1 MLRTALILIVCIG
14 ISLSGFTQ
22 ARRID
27 TLLAQLSKHPQPD
40 TTRVKI
46 LAKIGYAYYTI
57 DPEKTEE
64 YSREVMRLSEKID
77 YSHGLATAHQL
88 RGIAASVQ
96 GDYPT
101 ALESF
106 LISLS
111 IQRKIGDT
119 RGAAKNLNNLAGIY
133 YYQDDLEKA
142 LHYNQRSLTANQD
155 LGDTMGIANAYLA
168 RGMMQ
173 ANLDQTELALA
184 AYQQALRLFVDQKDS
199 LRIANTYGEIGQMFM
214 NAGRKVTALR
224 YYQEALAI
232 DRLIDNR
239 QGVASNLL
247 RLAGVY
253 KAARQFSTAEK
264 LISEGLEL
272 ARSLHARDY
281 VMSSYLL
288 LAEIDSLRGRYQS
301 ALHWYD
307 RYATLKDSVYN
318 DTRSRQIAEL
328 EIRYQTEQNRQE
340 AELLQKEKELTDMR
354 LAAQQTTIHNQR
366 LIFGGGVLLLLL
378 LGAGLAVLYRL
389 NLAKRNANEQL
400 LRQKAETE
408 KQKEELETLNRTKDQ
423 WFSILGHDF
432 RYPLHFLQHALSLI
446 NEGNL
451 SKREQVMLT
460 RELEQRARN
469 AGNLLDNL
477 LYWAQGQLEEISL
490 SPTYLNLHDLVE
502 QSLHYLEHNA
512 EKKGVIISNKV
523 PVTLRAWADPDT
535 MQLVMRN
542 LLENAIKY
550 SLRGDVIRVEG
561 DETENYALLMVKD
574 QGIGISEEVQAK
586 LFRPEQPYSS
596 LGTARERGTGLGL
609 ILSRDVLQRN
619 HGHIQLESEPGK
631 GSTFTVLLPLREQIS
646 KPGASQDATSV
657 SSSSQSS

>member
-1 MLRTALILIVCIG
+1 MLRPALILIVCTG
-14 ISLSGFTQ
+14 ISLSGFAQ
-22 ARRID
+22 GKRID
-27 TLLAQLSKHPQPD
+27 TLLAQLSKHPQQD
-40 TTRVKI
+40 TTRVK
-46 LAKIGYAYYTI
+46 LLSQIGYAYYTI
-57 DPEKTEE
+57 DPEKTKAYGRQVMQLSETLD
-64 YSREVMRLSEKID
+64 YSR
-77 YSHGLATAHQL
+77 GLATAHQL
-88 RGIAASVQ
+88 LGIAASVQ
-96 GDYPT
+96 GEYPA

-119 RGAAKNLNNLAGIY
+119 RGTAKNLNNLAGIY
-133 YYQDDLEKA
+133 YYQDDLDKA
-142 LHYNQRSLTANQD
+142 LHYNQQSLAANRD

-173 ANLDQTELALA
+173 ASMKQTDLALE
-184 AYQQALRLFVDQKDS
+184 AYQQALRLFEDQQDS
-199 LRIANTYGEIGQMFM
+199 LRIASTYGEIGQMFM
-214 NAGRKVTALR
+214 NAGRRVTALR
-224 YYQEALAI
+224 YYQDALTI
-232 DRLIDNR
+232 NRRLGNR
-239 QGVASNLL
+239 QGVTANLL
-247 RLAGVY
+247 RLARVY
-253 KAARQFSTAEK
+253 TAARQFATAEK

-272 ARSLHARDY
+272 AQSMHARDY

-301 ALHWYD
+301 ALTWYD

-318 DTRSRQIAEL
+318 ETRSQQIAEL
-328 EIRYQTEQNRQE
+328 EVRYQSEQNRQE
-340 AELLQKEKELTDMR
+340 AELLQKEKELTDIR
-354 LAAQQTTIHNQR
+354 LAAQQATIRNQR

-389 NLAKRNANEQL
+389 NLAKRSANQQL
-400 LRQKAETE
+400 SQQKAEIE

-451 SKREQVMLT
+451 SEREQVMLT

-490 SPTYLNLHDLVE
+490 SPTYLNLHDVVQ
-502 QSLHYLEHNA
+502 QSQQYLEHTT

-523 PVTLRAWADPDT
+523 PVTLRAWADADT
-535 MQLVMRN
+535 IQLVVRN

-550 SLRGDVIRVEG
+550 SFRGDVIRLEG
-561 DETENYALLMVKD
+561 HETENHAVLTVQD
-574 QGIGISEEVQAK
+574 QGIGISEEVRDK
-586 LFRPEQPYSS
+586 LFRPDQPYSS
-596 LGTARERGTGLGL
+596 MGTARERGTGLGL
-609 ILSRDVLQRN
+609 ILSRDVLLRN

-631 GSTFTVLLPLREQIS
+631 GSTFTVLLPLNEQAS
-646 KPGASQDATSV
+646 KVALGKDAPSV
-657 SSSSQSS
+657 SSSPRST